1 MLKLGSFDLI
11 SYEMS
16 DSTTILFH
24 LSNVSLDDALEL
36 RGKEIKLT
44 DPSLD
49 DAVVATFPGYVITG
63 VYADPK
69 TRTNMVVVA
78 NQNLSDGT
86 AEAIV
91 QLQNDMTNVLA
102 SNNTLMTAVPSIL
115 MNANLPDDSAYS
127 LKNLYPKWAVGQNY
141 KKDQMIQYD
150 GELYKIAQDHT
161 SQDQYRPGTGTES
174 LYVKVVMTDSG
185 YPLWTMPTG
194 AHDAYNNGDIVYH
207 NNKLWQ
213 SKVDGN
219 VWEPGTDTRL
229 WFEYSE

>member
-16 DSTTILFH
+16 DNTTMLFY
-24 LSNVSLDDALEL
+24 LSNVSLDDALTL

-63 VYADPK
+63 VYGDPK
-69 TRTNMVVVA
+69 TRTNMIVVA

-91 QLQNDMTNVLA
+91 QLQNDMTEVLA
-102 SNNTLMTAVPSIL
+102 SNNTLRTAVPAIL
-115 MNANLPDDSAYS
+115 MNANLPDADAYAC
-127 LKNLYPKWAVGQNY
+127 KDLYPQWKVGQNY
-141 KKDQMIQYD
+141 KKDQMVQYD
-150 GELYKIAQDHT
+150 NELYKIAQDHL
-161 SQDQYRPGTGTES
+161 SQDQYRPGSGTES
-174 LYVKVVMTDSG
+174 LYVKVVMTESG
-185 YPLWTMPTG
+185 YPQWTMPTG
-194 AHDAYNNGDIVYH
+194 AHDAYNKNDIVFY
-207 NNKLWQ
+207 NDKLWQ

-219 VWEPGTDTRL
+219 VWEPGTDTSL
-229 WFEYSE
+229 WVEYSA

>member
-16 DSTTILFH
+16 DSTTMLFY
-24 LSNVSLDDALEL
+24 LSNVSLDDALTL
-36 RGKEIKLT
+36 RGQEIKLT

-63 VYADPK
+63 VYGDPK
-69 TRTNMVVVA
+69 TRTNMIVVA

-91 QLQNDMTNVLA
+91 QLQNDMTEVLA
-102 SNNTLMTAVPSIL
+102 SNNTLRTAVPAIL
-115 MNANLPDDSAYS
+115 MNANLPDADAYAC
-127 LKNLYPKWAVGQNY
+127 KDLYPQWKVGQNY

-150 GELYKIAQDHT
+150 NELYKIAQDHL
-161 SQDQYRPGTGTES
+161 SQDQYRPGSGTES
-174 LYVKVVMTDSG
+174 LYVKVVMTESG
-185 YPLWTMPTG
+185 YPQWTMPTG
-194 AHDAYNNGDIVYH
+194 AHDAYNRNDIVYY

-219 VWEPGTDTRL
+219 VWEPGTDTSL
-229 WFEYSE
+229 WVEYSA

>member
-16 DSTTILFH
+16 DSTTMLFY
-24 LSNVSLDDALEL
+24 LSNVTLDDALTL

-63 VYADPK
+63 VYGDPK
-69 TRTNMVVVA
+69 TRTNMIVVA

-91 QLQNDMTNVLA
+91 QLQNDMTEVLA
-102 SNNTLMTAVPSIL
+102 SNNTLRTAVPAIL
-115 MNANLPDDSAYS
+115 MNANLPDADAYAC
-127 LKNLYPKWAVGQNY
+127 KDLYPQWKVGQNY

-150 GELYKIAQDHT
+150 NELYKIAQDHL
-161 SQDQYRPGTGTES
+161 SQDQYRPGSGTES
-174 LYVKVVMTDSG
+174 LYVKVVMTESG
-185 YPLWTMPTG
+185 YPQWTMPTG
-194 AHDAYNNGDIVYH
+194 AHDAYNRNDIVYY

-219 VWEPGTDTRL
+219 VWEPGTDTSL
-229 WFEYSE
+229 WVEYSA

>member
-16 DSTTILFH
+16 DSTTMLFY
-24 LSNVSLDDALEL
+24 LSNVTLDDALTL

-49 DAVVATFPGYVITG
+49 DAVVATFPGYAITG
-63 VYADPK
+63 VYSDPK
-69 TRTNMVVVA
+69 TRTNMIVVA

-91 QLQNDMTNVLA
+91 QLQNDMTEVLA
-102 SNNTLMTAVPSIL
+102 SNNTLRTAVPAIL
-115 MNANLPDDSAYS
+115 MNANLPDDSAYL
-127 LKNLYPKWAVGQNY
+127 LKNLYPEWKVGQKY
-141 KKDQMIQYD
+141 TKDQMVLYD
-150 GELYKIAQDHT
+150 GELYKIVQNHT
-161 SQDQYRPGTGTES
+161 SQDQYRPGAGTES
-174 LYVKVVMTDSG
+174 LYIKVVMTESG
-185 YPLWTMPTG
+185 YPQWTMPTG
-194 AHDAYNNGDIVYH
+194 AHDAYNNGDVVYH

-219 VWEPGTDTRL
+219 VWEPGSNPTL
-229 WFEYSE
+229 WVEYSE